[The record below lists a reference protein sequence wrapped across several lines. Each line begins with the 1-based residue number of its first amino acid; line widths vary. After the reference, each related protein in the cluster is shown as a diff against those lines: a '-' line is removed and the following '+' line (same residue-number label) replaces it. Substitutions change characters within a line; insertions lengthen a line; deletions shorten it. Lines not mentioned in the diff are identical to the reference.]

1 MHTVIGCLY
10 VRTTLTSVVFA
21 LCRWPVHTNTHGEYK
36 SGLGR
41 GGRETE
47 RRIHRCAHACVSR
60 YRAVSFHPTRN
71 RNESPSFARAAIT
84 FFFSS
89 EFSRPSGSI
98 IRTEDLK
105 ILEFWNFR
113 VSKAGVVSIF
123 DFNSSE
129 RISLRVS
136 LIEVKTMVEDSIT
149 KAKIR

>member
-1 MHTVIGCLY
+1 MHTRVYLDIGLSLSIQRVI
-10 VRTTLTSVVFA
+10 VT
-21 LCRWPVHTNTHGEYK
+21 
-36 SGLGR
+36 
-41 GGRETE
+41 
-47 RRIHRCAHACVSR
+47 
-60 YRAVSFHPTRN
+60 
-71 RNESPSFARAAIT
+71 SPSFARAAIT